1 MSPTYILGIIF
12 AMIVLVSI
20 FLRMRNSGMKE
31 AYATWW
37 IVISLGCVVFALIPG
52 GLRAVSSRLGVEVPL
67 NLGFFVAGI
76 IMLLLSLRFSVDL
89 SHNAED
95 RRRLAEEIAILRAE
109 VDRLT
114 SRIDRAGIG
123 ESSPGED
130 ARSGDET
137 GSSSRCPAPR
147 EDHES

>member
-76 IMLLLSLRFSVDL
+76 IMLLPSEF
-89 SHNAED
+89 
-95 RRRLAEEIAILRAE
+95 
-109 VDRLT
+109 LT
-114 SRIDRAGIG
+114 SSLNMRGANSTHTTLPSLTMSATWDGVV
-123 ESSPGED
+123 PLD
-130 ARSGDET
+130 
-137 GSSSRCPAPR
+137 APR
-147 EDHES
+147 